1 MNGQDATANKTSSP
15 IKIPGYRIKGVLG
28 RGGMATVYL
37 AIQESL
43 NRKVALKI
51 LDQNQVQGEQFS
63 KRFLREAR
71 IVSQLMHP
79 NIVTVFDVG
88 VYQGYHYLSMEYIA
102 GRDLKQA
109 YMDLSRKELINI
121 IKDIARAL
129 NFSAKK
135 GYVHRDVKPEN
146 IMLHEGDNRVL
157 LMDFGI
163 ARSYQNNHGL
173 TKIGSALGTP
183 YYMSPEQNKGLH
195 ADHRSDIYSLG
206 VVFFYVLSGYVP
218 YDADSAVAIGIK
230 HITAEIPILSGELKI
245 FQPIINTCMAKEA
258 DDRYQTAAELI
269 QALDKISDADLL
281 AIEERSA
288 SFQQEGKDHH
298 AQTLIGAEFDSHIDH
313 SIATKT
319 AAPVSTPTS
328 ASKSHERKAFGGFLL
343 ILVLLIS
350 GSLIYQQR
358 NELIN
363 YAKSFKISWLNQL
376 IEKIQP
382 LLVHQQI
389 AKKIQIDEVKKTT
402 TSAPV
407 ATPIKAPVA
416 TDEIKVQKTI
426 DAQYALKLNYIDKI
440 QALID
445 SNNSSQALKLMAQM
459 QVTFPELSEEIKFI
473 TTHEQL
479 QQVQTIARQL
489 DSAKKYI
496 ESGTI
501 FSADNNNAISELETI
516 LRLQADN
523 QEALILLGNINRRWL
538 TKSIQQSA
546 SWRLRKDLQALDS
559 LLGRLNT
566 EHAPLLTQQKELQQ
580 AISNLARIMNLL
592 KLADENFNKGLYISP
607 ENNNA
612 YQYYQKALSIS
623 PHNRHAKEQLRAIQF
638 QLENQITQSI
648 NEDRLTQAALF
659 IEQIQSIYKPSDWLL
674 KIEASLEQAV
684 DARQPKI
691 DKVRLS
697 SRPLKSLNQAQE
709 TNLQPGRR
717 LHIGF
722 HFKNMVNAPTLLQA
736 ALLDGSGRIKIAQ
749 KPVILSASEGN
760 HFFQIDLPVEGF
772 SEGSYILEV
781 RLENKRLLS
790 QTFLVG
796 SITQP

>member
-129 NFSAKK
+129 NFAAKK

-173 TKIGSALGTP
+173 TKAGSALGTP
-183 YYMSPEQNKGLH
+183 YYMSPEQNKGLN

-230 HITAEIPILSGELKI
+230 HITAAIPELSGELKI

-281 AIEERSA
+281 AIEERNT
-288 SFQQEGKDHH
+288 SFQQKGKDHH
-298 AQTLIGAEFDSHIDH
+298 ARTLVGAEFDSHINN
-313 SIATKT
+313 SSSSNT
-319 AAPVSTPTS
+319 AAPATS
-328 ASKSHERKAFGGFLL
+328 ASVSKPHERKAFRGFLL

-363 YAKSFKISWLNQL
+363 YSKSFNISWLNKFF
-376 IEKIQP
+376 EKIQP
-382 LLVHQQI
+382 LTHQQT
-389 AKKIQIDEVKKTT
+389 ADKVQKNEVKTSTIPASVVTPVKT
-402 TSAPV
+402 SV
-407 ATPIKAPVA
+407 E
-416 TDEIKVQKTI
+416 TDEIKVQQIIKT
-426 DAQYALKLNYIDKI
+426 QHALKLNYIDKI
-440 QALID
+440 QSLID
-445 SNNSSQALKLMAQM
+445 TKKPSQALELMAQM
-459 QVTFPELSEEIKFI
+459 QDSFPELSEEVKFI
-473 TTHEQL
+473 NTREQL
-479 QQVQTIARQL
+479 QQAQTIAGQL
-489 DSAKKYI
+489 DKAKKYI

-501 FSADNNNAISELETI
+501 FSADKNNAISELETI

-566 EHAPLLTQQKELQQ
+566 KHAPLLTQQKELQQ
-580 AISNLARIMNLL
+580 AISNIARIMNLL
-592 KLADENFNKGLYISP
+592 KLADENFNNGLYISP
-607 ENNNA
+607 GNNNA
-612 YQYYQKALSIS
+612 YQHYQKVLSVS
-623 PHNRHAKEQLRAIQF
+623 PHNRHAKEQLRAIKI

-648 NEDRLTQAALF
+648 NEDRLTQASIFL
-659 IEQIQSIYKPSDWLL
+659 EQIQSVYGRSNWLL
-674 KIEASLEQAV
+674 KIEASLEQAI

-691 DKVRLS
+691 DKVLLS
-697 SRPLKSLNQAQE
+697 SSPLKSLNQAQE

-717 LHIGF
+717 LYVGF

-796 SITQP
+796 SINQP